1 MNRTAR
7 PDNFRSDGMEQRIS
21 IERMEQAVN
30 IFGSFDENIR
40 LLEKEFNVTVTNRD
54 GELRISGEA
63 EDVMHAAK
71 AVQAML
77 TLSSRGE
84 ALGEQN
90 VRYIIDMVRT
100 GKEEPLRQLAGDVLC
115 ISAKG
120 RPVKPKTLGQKEY
133 IASVLKNTVTIGVG
147 PAGTGKTYLAVA
159 AAVQA
164 FREKQVN
171 RIILTRPAVEA
182 GERLGF
188 LPGDLQSKVDPYL
201 RPLYDALFD
210 MLGAET
216 YQKYLERGNIEV
228 APLAY
233 MRGRTLDDSFIILD
247 EAQNTSR
254 EQMKMFLTRLDVLG
268 ISGGKDSAAL
278 AIYLKR
284 LYPQL
289 PIEYYNTDT
298 KCELA
303 ETEKLIENLKS
314 YLGHIEI
321 LVAAEDSPEP
331 TPFDH
336 FLKISGGYLPSP
348 QARWCT
354 QKMKLAEFERF
365 VGDDPTI
372 SYVGIRGDEDREGY
386 VSTKPN
392 IQAIFPFR
400 KNIWSIDVIHN
411 VMQNSNIGVI
421 SSLYKE
427 YASNDIF
434 DEAIQIIEIPTS
446 KKFLL
451 SRKFNALLDLSV
463 KTFNKVVFEY
473 LKTTD
478 YPVGKLEDFPL
489 IDNEDVLVKEDIFN
503 ILKDNGVEVPAYYNP
518 IPIEVDGEV
527 GTYNRSRSGCYF
539 CFFQQRIE
547 WIWLLEQHPDL
558 YKKAMEYEKDGYTW
572 IQGETLEELS
582 RPERVRQ
589 IKLDH
594 IKKQANLKGKNSSG
608 LLVDMFDDDDEIPC
622 ANCFI

>member
-1 MNRTAR
+1 
-7 PDNFRSDGMEQRIS
+7 MEQRIS

-100 GKEEPLRQLAGDVLC
+100 GKEEQISELAGDVLC

-254 EQMKMFLTRLDVLG
+254 EQMKMFLTRMGFGSKVVITGDVTQIDLPADKV
-268 ISGGKDSAAL
+268 SGLKEAMKVLRDVEGV
-278 AIYLKR
+278 AICR
-284 LYPQL
+284 L
-289 PIEYYNTDT
+289 T
-298 KCELA
+298 K
-303 ETEKLIENLKS
+303 
-314 YLGHIEI
+314 
-321 LVAAEDSPEP
+321 EDVVR
-331 TPFDH
+331 H
-336 FLKISGGYLPSP
+336 
-348 QARWCT
+348 
-354 QKMKLAEFERF
+354 
-365 VGDDPTI
+365 
-372 SYVGIRGDEDREGY
+372 
-386 VSTKPN
+386 
-392 IQAIFPFR
+392 
-400 KNIWSIDVIHN
+400 
-411 VMQNSNIGVI
+411 VMVQR
-421 SSLYKE
+421 
-427 YASNDIF
+427 
-434 DEAIQIIEIPTS
+434 IIEAYAKFEE
-446 KKFLL
+446 KK
-451 SRKFNALLDLSV
+451 K
-463 KTFNKVVFEY
+463 
-473 LKTTD
+473 
-478 YPVGKLEDFPL
+478 
-489 IDNEDVLVKEDIFN
+489 
-503 ILKDNGVEVPAYYNP
+503 
-518 IPIEVDGEV
+518 
-527 GTYNRSRSGCYF
+527 
-539 CFFQQRIE
+539 
-547 WIWLLEQHPDL
+547 
-558 YKKAMEYEKDGYTW
+558 
-572 IQGETLEELS
+572 
-582 RPERVRQ
+582 
-589 IKLDH
+589 
-594 IKKQANLKGKNSSG
+594 
-608 LLVDMFDDDDEIPC
+608 
-622 ANCFI
+622 